1 MKTKRTTR
9 SSKPA
14 KVGSRAER
22 SAPAPRLASAAP
34 TTDLP
39 SLRRLAERLRDDVVR
54 VLNAIPEEHRGVTRM
69 SEWCRVPKPLCFRVL
84 AAARPQSE
92 PLNVVELL
100 PGVEGLARTLNSI
113 AAKAPARS
121 VRTSAAHAQSTYAE
135 LIQGLGGTQARARRA
150 VASLVQ
156 VGSQETRDGPTR
168 KAAFDSSRAITGVW
182 SDALVIVQC
191 ARHSSTKPGWLE
203 GTIATGHVGLCAG
216 HGHLPVTFMWPARE
230 QVPRGLRSLDAD
242 RQEGLNHYA
251 LLPEFSSDPFPRVIT
266 LGENGH
272 ERDVIDWDSEPVGAR
287 GPVDVFLGVRVHEPM
302 PKVHFE
308 SHTIARVPTK
318 KLILDILLPNEFHV
332 TGKPSGEAYF
342 VGFGGPARGDP
353 SSRWHD
359 RLHDLTPAFDSLNTP
374 NDPPAAGV
382 GPSESTFP
390 RHDELIEY
398 VLANTQLHRRNC
410 RHLRWV
416 VPYPLWGCDYAVRA
430 GFGQM
435 PQVG

>member
-1 MKTKRTTR
+1 MKTKRSNTPGKVAQPKAKAALALNASR
-9 SSKPA
+9 GVDDSPA
-14 KVGSRAER
+14 
-22 SAPAPRLASAAP
+22 
-34 TTDLP
+34 TDLP

-54 VLNAIPEEHRGVTRM
+54 VLNAIPQEHRGVTRM
-69 SEWCRVPKPLCFRVL
+69 SEWCKVPKPLCFRVI
-84 AAARPQSE
+84 AAAKPQSE

-113 AAKAPARS
+113 ASKAPARA
-121 VRTSAAHAQSTYAE
+121 VRTSAAHAVTTYAE
-135 LIQGLGGTQARARRA
+135 LIKGLGGTQARARRA
-150 VASLVQ
+150 VASLVHT
-156 VGSQETRDGPTR
+156 GSEDAREGPTR

-191 ARHSSTKPGWLE
+191 ARYSTTKPGWLE

-272 ERDVIDWDSEPVGAR
+272 ERDVIDWDAEPVGSR

-318 KLILDILLPNEFHV
+318 KIILDILLPNEFNV

-359 RLHDLTPAFDSLNTP
+359 RLHDLTPAFDSMNTP
-374 NDPPAAGV
+374 NDPSAATT
-382 GPSESTFP
+382 SDSAFP
-390 RHDELIEY
+390 RHEELIEY
-398 VLANTQLHRRNC
+398 VLTNTNLKRQNC

-430 GFGQM
+430 EFGET
-435 PQVG
+435 PPVG